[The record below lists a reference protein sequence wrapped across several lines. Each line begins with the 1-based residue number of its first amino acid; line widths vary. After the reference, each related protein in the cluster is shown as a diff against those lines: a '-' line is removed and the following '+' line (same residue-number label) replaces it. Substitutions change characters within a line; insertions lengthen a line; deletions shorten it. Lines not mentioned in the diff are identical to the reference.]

1 MQRLKK
7 FIPSTLFAR
16 SLLLIIFSALII
28 QIVSIYVF
36 YYTHLDVISKHMA
49 RSVISEMIFVKNS
62 VNKQG
67 YRDLLKELSKNT
79 GMNFSFEYNRWLKN
93 KKIAD
98 SNWQKSRFYKYI
110 NPIID
115 PYNRFKIELESNN
128 LKPYQIFEDEERK
141 DLITVKIQSS
151 TGVIAFYVPIK
162 KITSS
167 TSYVFI
173 FWMIF
178 TVVITSIIL
187 IIFFK
192 NQIRIIRNLSEVA
205 EKFGRGQNVENPKIS
220 GSQEMRSL
228 TISFIKMKERVLR
241 QISQRTD
248 MLSGVSHDLRTPL
261 TRMKLQLEMMPK
273 NSEIE
278 ELKNDIIDMEKLIN
292 EYLDFVRSCDI
303 NYNKDK
309 LINVKI
315 NKFIVDNIIN
325 YYKKMHLMINYKFL
339 IKENIEISINKLAI
353 DRALKNL
360 INNAFRYAKNVYMN
374 IELINNNIL
383 IEIEDDGPGIPK
395 KDRENVFKPFFR
407 LDESRNLDKSSQYQG
422 SGLGMAIALD
432 AITSHGGKI
441 DLDDSQLYGG
451 LKIII
456 SLPI

>member
-115 PYNRFKIELESNN
+115 PYNRFKIELENNN

-151 TGVIAFYVPIK
+151 TGVIAFYVPTK

-374 IELINNNIL
+374 IELVNNNIL

>member
-67 YRDLLKELSKNT
+67 YKDLLKELSKNT

-115 PYNRFKIELESNN
+115 PYNRFKIELENNN

-151 TGVIAFYVPIK
+151 TGVIAFYVPTK

-374 IELINNNIL
+374 IELVNNNIL